1 MTQPTVAARTTH
13 AMEKAGIIGGER
25 VSGGDRLEVRSPY
38 DGSLVGVTW
47 NATPEQAEHAIHET
61 VRGAAV
67 MREISTAQRVK
78 ILQAISARID
88 ARKEEL
94 ARVLALEAG
103 KPIKAARL
111 EVERAAF
118 TFAVAASEATH
129 IEGEVLP
136 LDLMESTAGRF
147 GIVRR
152 FPVGPVL
159 AITPFN
165 FPSNLVAHKA
175 APAIAAGCSLLLK
188 PAPQAPFSALLLNEI
203 ALEAGLPP
211 GAWNTLPCSNDTAEK
226 LVSAERLRMLTFTGS
241 AAVGWA
247 LKSKAG
253 KKRVALELGG
263 NAGCII
269 HRDAD
274 LDYAAERCVF
284 GGFSYAGQSCIS
296 VQRIRVH
303 REVNDKFLERLVPRV
318 QKLKCGDPMDDA
330 TDVGPLI
337 RPSDAARVEQWIAE
351 AKAAGATVL
360 TGGTRT
366 GSVVEPAVL
375 TGTTPA
381 MKVNCQE
388 IFGPVVT
395 VEAYDDVDAAIAE
408 INDSPYGLQAG
419 LFTRDVKL
427 IFDAYR
433 RLEVGGVI
441 VGDVPTFRIDG
452 YPYGLRRGRV
462 SVPYLWWEPTRFAAR
477 CPLLFGHCG
486 GVGVHGVLG
495 QQLRGAALRPAADEV
510 HGLHLAGVDVAPPA
524 LLKLGIAG
532 LLHVG
537 WRGWWVAEQVEGAD
551 EVVGFEAGEVPGLEK
566 LAPHALGFG
575 VLAYGGGGLLL
586 QIADDAAHGAEH
598 GGLAALR
605 AAEGHA
611 NQLGEFA
618 GDGLRGVL
626 RGLGQIQRGVSG
638 GALRAGCSGFHACAG
653 HHGGV
658 APALGASPP
667 SSFGPWT
674 DSPHDGSV
682 HRCDCYKGLWF
693 VQLLVTQDVVVLS
706 TPPPARRWTP
716 RRKREPLLR
725 FRPCA
730 VV

>member
-1 MTQPTVAARTTH
+1 MASTT
-13 AMEKAGIIGGER
+13 ATSAKPIEMKAILGSER
-25 VSGGDRLEVRSPY
+25 ASGGDRLEVRSPY

-47 NATPEQAEHAIHET
+47 NATAEQAERAIAEA
-61 VRGAAV
+61 VRAAAV
-67 MREISTAQRVK
+67 MRELSTAQRVK
-78 ILQAISARID
+78 ILQAISSRID

-94 ARVLALEAG
+94 ARVLSLEAG

-118 TFAVAASEATH
+118 TFAVAASEATR
-129 IEGEVLP
+129 IAGEVLP

-211 GAWNTLPCSNDTAEK
+211 GAWNTLPCANDTAEK
-226 LVSAERLRMLTFTGS
+226 LVTDERLKLLTFTGS
-241 AAVGWA
+241 AAVGWS

-263 NAGCII
+263 NAACII

-296 VQRIRVH
+296 VQRIRVQ
-303 REVNDKFLERLVPRV
+303 REVKDAFLEKLVPRV

-337 RPSDAARVEQWIAE
+337 RASDAERVEQWIAE
-351 AKAAGATVL
+351 AKAGGATVL
-360 TGGTRT
+360 TGGART

-375 TGTTPA
+375 TGTTAA

-388 IFGPVVT
+388 VFGPVVT
-395 VEAYDDVDAAIAE
+395 VEAYDDVNAAIAE

-419 LFTRDVKL
+419 LFTRDAKL

-441 VGDVPTFRIDG
+441 VGDVPTFRIDHM
-452 YPYGLRRGRV
+452 PYGGSKDSGIGR
-462 SVPYLWWEPTRFAAR
+462 E
-477 CPLLFGHCG
+477 
-486 GVGVHGVLG
+486 
-495 QQLRGAALRPAADEV
+495 
-510 HGLHLAGVDVAPPA
+510 
-524 LLKLGIAG
+524 
-532 LLHVG
+532 
-537 WRGWWVAEQVEGAD
+537 
-551 EVVGFEAGEVPGLEK
+551 
-566 LAPHALGFG
+566 
-575 VLAYGGGGLLL
+575 
-586 QIADDAAHGAEH
+586 
-598 GGLAALR
+598 
-605 AAEGHA
+605 
-611 NQLGEFA
+611 
-618 GDGLRGVL
+618 GLRYSIEEMTEP
-626 RGLGQIQRGVSG
+626 R
-638 GALRAGCSGFHACAG
+638 
-653 HHGGV
+653 
-658 APALGASPP
+658 
-667 SSFGPWT
+667 
-674 DSPHDGSV
+674 
-682 HRCDCYKGLWF
+682 
-693 VQLLVTQDVVVLS
+693 LLVMN
-706 TPPPARRWTP
+706 
-716 RRKREPLLR
+716 LR
-725 FRPCA
+725 
-730 VV
+730 